1 MVRAQWAAPPAIYII
16 PLFILPPLS
25 SDPDVLDL
33 PLLKKPLHFYK
44 DRSQAP
50 KVLQET
56 NQAIV
61 DADAFVIIS
70 AEYNHC
76 MPPALTNMMD
86 HFPIASYKYRPS
98 GIVCYSMGSFG
109 GVRAAM
115 QCRMLLGELATP
127 SVGPLFAIPQ
137 INKALS
143 ETGEPLNDHMDS
155 GADRLINELEWYG
168 LALKNHRDTAGLPK

>member
-1 MVRAQWAAPPAIYII
+1 MLYAHTLAA
-16 PLFILPPLS
+16 
-25 SDPDVLDL
+25 DPDVLDL
-33 PLLKKPLHFYK
+33 PLLRKPLHFYK
-44 DRSQAP
+44 DQSEAP
-50 KVLQET
+50 AVLRDT
-56 NQAIV
+56 NQIITA
-61 DADAFVIIS
+61 ADAFVVVT
-70 AEYNHC
+70 AEYNHS

-143 ETGEPLNDHMDS
+143 ETGEPLNAHMDS
-155 GADRLINELEWYG
+155 GADKLIKELEWYG
-168 LALKNHRDTAGLPK
+168 TALKKQRESVGLPS

>member
-1 MVRAQWAAPPAIYII
+1 MVGEPTTLFYNNAP
-16 PLFILPPLS
+16 LV
-25 SDPDVLDL
+25 SDPEVLDL
-33 PLLKKPLHFYK
+33 PLLKKPYHFYK
-44 DRSQAP
+44 DKSEAP
-50 KVLQET
+50 EVLKKT
-56 NQAIV
+56 NQV
-61 DADAFVIIS
+61 LVEADAFVVVS
-70 AEYNHC
+70 AEYNHS

-115 QCRMLLGELATP
+115 QCRMLLGELGTP

-143 ETGEPLNDHMDS
+143 ESGEPLNDHMDS
-155 GADRLINELEWYG
+155 GAEKLIKELEWYG
-168 LALKNHRDTAGLPK
+168 WALKEQRETVGLPQ